1 MYREAPARLIP
12 DATVWHRSPVT
23 EAGVQR
29 ILPDG
34 CLDIIWSD
42 GTLLV
47 AGPDTTAQIGPSPLG
62 RSYTGL
68 RFAPGTGPAVLG
80 LPASELTDQRV
91 SLADIWPAALV
102 REAVGRI
109 QDGADP
115 ATTIEA
121 LAAGRL
127 HLGDGPD
134 PIMRAVAAR
143 LNAGDSVAGAAE
155 AVNLG
160 ERHLRRR
167 AIAAFGYGPKTLAR
181 ILRLGR
187 ALDLAREGVPYAHVA
202 ATTGYTD
209 QAHLSREVKALAG
222 APLGV
227 VLA

>member
-12 DATVWHRSPVT
+12 DATVWRRSPVT

-34 CLDIIWSD
+34 CTDIIWSD
-42 GTLLV
+42 GELLV
-47 AGPDTTAQIGPSPLG
+47 AGPDTTAQVGESPVG
-62 RSYTGL
+62 RSFTGL

-80 LPASELTDQRV
+80 LPASELTDRRV
-91 SLADIWPAALV
+91 PLDDIWPAALV

-115 ATTIEA
+115 GETIESI
-121 LAAGRL
+121 AAGRMR
-127 HLGDGPD
+127 LGDGPD
-134 PIMRAVAAR
+134 PIMRAVAER
-143 LNAGDSVAGAAE
+143 LGAGDSVAGTAE

-187 ALDLAREGVPYAHVA
+187 ALDLAREGVPYANVA